1 MNNRPLTYIEEDIQ
15 YQILTP
21 NSLILHRDTNMVDRN
36 MTEDKEEDPA

>member
-15 YQILTP
+15 YQILIP
-21 NSLILHRDTNMVDRN
+21 NSLILDRDTNMVDRN